1 MNLMKQAETEIK
13 TFSLPVERRLLFKD
27 ECLREARR
35 ILSEKR
41 IEHMT
46 EKQIASE
53 LYFHTVIWH
62 VCGFLNRW
70 HIDLS
75 RIQNHADPIDISD
88 FGDSLFRRFC
98 FRLLWSLPGYHNPKS
113 L

>member
-1 MNLMKQAETEIK
+1 MDVMKRVDIEIK
-13 TFSLPVERRLLFKD
+13 TFSLPVERRLLFKE

-35 ILSEKR
+35 IISERR

-62 VCGFLNRW
+62 VCRYMRRW

-75 RIQNHADPIDISD
+75 RIQNHADPIDIAD
-88 FGDSLFRRFC
+88 FGDTLFHRFC
-98 FRLLWSLPGYHNPKS
+98 FRLLWILPGYHVSKKQ
-113 L
+113 